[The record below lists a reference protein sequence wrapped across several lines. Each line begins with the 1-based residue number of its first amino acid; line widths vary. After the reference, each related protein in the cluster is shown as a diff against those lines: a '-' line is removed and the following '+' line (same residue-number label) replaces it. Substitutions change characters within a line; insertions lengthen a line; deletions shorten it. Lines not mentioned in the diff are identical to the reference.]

1 MINKNKK
8 IEFKIE
14 EQLLE
19 DFRQIC
25 EKNGYD
31 MSKRLRLYIQKEIEL
46 SKQGK
51 NLISSLEKID

>member
-14 EQLLE
+14 EKLLE

>member
-1 MINKNKK
+1 MVNKNKK